1 MTEAIHYQGIDEL
14 HRDLADVQAQ
24 RRTARVA
31 AGLAAT
37 ATVVCGS
44 LIVAVLAVGYWPDQ
58 PPTTLRW
65 MLLVAIAVGWF
76 VAIRALVVRP
86 ALWRQTPAQVA
97 RYVEAH
103 DRHLRNGLINAVLLA
118 DDTGQPS
125 PQLVQRAIQETTQ
138 RARRLDWSD
147 TVSFRRSRRWA
158 CAALAAV
165 VAFGALVTF
174 QPGPTRRAL
183 LAVAMPLR
191 YVARDNT
198 IKLTRLSPR
207 DTALFAGQPLEIIA
221 TIDNPQGV
229 PHVAEV
235 VIDGGQVHTMLPT
248 DSNTVYAASLGPVQ
262 KTLRYAVQIDDSR
275 WPVDRRWYTVTV
287 IERIKV
293 NSMAVRLTY
302 PAYTKLQPRV
312 DDDFAGPIKAPA
324 GSSAVLTVVFSA
336 PAPGAQIQQRQ
347 ADVIPMIRSDDGRTF
362 TATIPVDADGAYRI
376 VVRDERGEVLRHFP
390 NQPNGD
396 EERGEFWPITAIA
409 DRPPTVRFIA
419 PGGDVSVGQGGRL
432 AMQLS
437 VADDYGLWA
446 ATIYAATDGKSFR
459 PIHQVDPSKLVGG
472 RLDYVHRFDDR
483 LQAGDIV
490 TYYAEV
496 ADGRDL
502 PGVGGPQTAR
512 TATFTA
518 TIRDAA
524 ELADQ
529 RAKRYAEL
537 RRRLTALLKL
547 QAAQRVNTGLCLSVH
562 TTVGQV
568 VETANA
574 IAAAQKA
581 VRAELADL
589 ASNFPFDQHTQAVH
603 FVLAE
608 LAGNEAATAI
618 AQAGALSGL
627 AELAR
632 RERLAP
638 ALARTQEAIIA
649 RLETLLAVLAALKTT
664 DTERDP
670 AAGGDLSADAREEL
684 TRLKAALDEFIEAQ
698 RKIVEATTALAK
710 TPADDLTADD
720 RKLLGELAA
729 AQDKWEAFLDEVF
742 TDLSELARQDFA
754 SPLLLKELLSIKTD
768 ITMAKDALSAEA
780 VEMAVSLE
788 EAGIENAQALTTNLE
803 KWLPDTPDRQKWSM
817 EDPVDS
823 DSIEQTELPT
833 ELQDMVG
840 DLLEEEEDLFD
851 EIEDITSKWTD
862 SLDEGAGWEA
872 ADGPISNMSAQGV
885 TGNVLP
891 NSSEISGRSGEGR
904 TGKSSGE
911 FVQDEAVGKGGRRTP
926 TRLTGEPYQAG
937 QVRDSSAEPP
947 GGATGGGKLSGA
959 GSEGLEG
966 PVPPPLAKELERMA
980 AQQAVLVNRA
990 ERLAGKFAAGDLA
1003 GMRMLETVTL
1013 MNRVRNDLARY
1024 RYRNA
1029 LRIRAKTITSLRDAA
1044 AALGGR
1050 VDVVAD
1056 VTDALPAHLRDAI
1069 HDAAEAPLPAEFRRE
1084 LEAYYRRL
1092 SRRADGK

>member
-14 HRDLADVQAQ
+14 HRDLADVQAR

-58 PPTTLRW
+58 PPAALRW
-65 MLLVAIAVGWF
+65 MLLAAISAGWF
-76 VAIRALVVRP
+76 VMIRALVIRP
-86 ALWRQTPAQVA
+86 ARWRQTPAQVA
-97 RYVEAH
+97 RYVEA
-103 DRHLRNGLINAVLLA
+103 RHRRLRNGLINAVLLA
-118 DDTGQPS
+118 NDTGQPS
-125 PQLVQRAIQETTQ
+125 PQLVQRAIQETAQ
-138 RARRLDWSD
+138 RARRLDWARA
-147 TVSFRRSRRWA
+147 VSFRTFRRWA
-158 CAALAAV
+158 CAAVAAV
-165 VAFGALVTF
+165 VALGALVTF

-183 LAVAMPLR
+183 LAVALPGR
-191 YVARDNT
+191 YVARDNA
-198 IKLTRLSPR
+198 IELTGLSPG

-221 TIDNPQGV
+221 TIDNPQAG
-229 PHVAEV
+229 PYAAEV

-248 DSNTVYAASLGPVQ
+248 DANTVYTASLGPVQ
-262 KTLRYAVQIDDSR
+262 GTLRYAVQIGRSH
-275 WPVDRRWYTVTV
+275 WPTDRRWYTVTV
-287 IERIKV
+287 IERITV
-293 NSMAVRLTY
+293 SSLAVRLTY
-302 PAYTKLQPRV
+302 PAYTKLQSRV
-312 DDDFAGPIKAPA
+312 DEDFTGPIKAPA
-324 GSSAVLTVVFSA
+324 GSSAALTVVFSA

-347 ADVIPMIRSDDGRTF
+347 ADAIPMVRSEDGRTF
-362 TATIPVDADGAYRI
+362 AATIPVDADGAYRI

-390 NQPNGD
+390 DQPNGD
-396 EERGEFWPITAIA
+396 AEGGEFWPIAAIA
-409 DRPPTVRFIA
+409 DQPPTVRFVA
-419 PGGDVSVGQGGRL
+419 PGRDVSVGEGGRL

-437 VADDYGLWA
+437 VADDYGLSA

-459 PIHQVDPSKLVGG
+459 PIHPYDPSKLVGG

-496 ADGRDL
+496 SDGRDL
-502 PGVGGPQTAR
+502 PRVGGPQTAR
-512 TATFTA
+512 TATFAA
-518 TIRDAA
+518 TIRDADQ
-524 ELADQ
+524 LADQ

-537 RRRLTALLKL
+537 RRRLTALLRL
-547 QAAQRVNTGLCLSVH
+547 QAVQRVNTGLCLRMH

-568 VETANA
+568 VETARA

-581 VRAELADL
+581 VRAELAEL
-589 ASNFPFDQHTQAVH
+589 AANFPFDQHTQAVQL
-603 FVLAE
+603 VIAE
-608 LAGNEAATAI
+608 LAGNEAATAV
-618 AQAGALSGL
+618 AQAEALAGL
-627 AELAR
+627 AQLAR
-632 RERLAP
+632 RELLAP

-670 AAGGDLSADAREEL
+670 VTGGDLPAEAREEL
-684 TRLKAALDEFIEAQ
+684 TRLKTALDEFIEAQ
-698 RKIVEATTALAK
+698 RKIVDATTALAK

-720 RKLLGELAA
+720 RKLLSELAA
-729 AQDKWEAFLDEVF
+729 AEDKWETFLDEAF

-768 ITMAKDALSAEA
+768 VTMAKDALSAKA
-780 VEMAVSLE
+780 AEMAVSLE
-788 EAGIENAQALTTNLE
+788 EAGIENAEALTSNLE

-851 EIEDITSKWTD
+851 EIEDVTGKWTD
-862 SLDEGAGWEA
+862 SLDKGAGWEA
-872 ADGPISNMSAQGV
+872 SDGPISNMSAQGV

-891 NSSEISGRSGEGR
+891 NSNEISGRSGEGR

-911 FVQDEAVGKGGRRTP
+911 FVQDEAVGKDGRRTP

-966 PVPPPLAKELERMA
+966 PVPPPLAKELERLA
-980 AQQAVLVNRA
+980 GQQAVLVNRA

-1003 GMRMLETVTL
+1003 GMRLLETVTL
-1013 MNRVRNDLARY
+1013 MNRVRDDLARY

-1029 LRIRAKTITSLRDAA
+1029 LRTRAKTIAGLRDAA
-1044 AALGGR
+1044 GALGGR
-1050 VDVVAD
+1050 ADVVAD
-1056 VTDALPAHLRDAI
+1056 VTDDLPAHLRDAI
-1069 HDAAEAPLPAEFRRE
+1069 HNAAEAPLPAEFRRE